1 VPQTRITGGDFRGR
15 VVETPRGSLVRP
27 TRGMVRESL
36 FDILG
41 DRVADAAVLDLYAG
55 SGALGFEALSRGAA
69 QVTFVERDERAL
81 RAISATAARFG
92 CADRCHPVRSDVV
105 RFLRHH
111 GDDVAAT
118 ALCFMDAPYR
128 DPELEVVLQCLGSS
142 PPALVVCE
150 HHRRRAL
157 PGRAGLLRRAREVR
171 HGLTTL
177 TFYQPAAP
185 GDEQE

>member
-1 VPQTRITGGDFRGR
+1 MPQTRITGGDYRGR
-15 VVETPRGSLVRP
+15 VVETPRGSPVRP

-41 DRVADAAVLDLYAG
+41 ERIVDALVVDLYAG

-69 QVTFVERDERAL
+69 RVTFVERDEHAL
-81 RAISATAARFG
+81 RTIAATAARFG
-92 CADRCHPVRSDVV
+92 CTGRCRMVRSDVL

-111 GDDVAAT
+111 GDQMAAT

-128 DPELEVVLQCLGSS
+128 DPELEAVLHLLGSS

-157 PGRAGLLRRAREVR
+157 PGRAGVLRQAREVR